1 MNMNSPITVSA
12 TEANRSLSR
21 LLREVARGRRVVI
34 TSHGRKVAVLSPAD
48 EPEKPTREQ
57 RLAALERLKQSWATQ
72 EHVTVG
78 PWTRDE
84 LYERD

>member
-1 MNMNSPITVSA
+1 MNAPIRVSA

-21 LLREVARGRRVVI
+21 LLREVARGRRVEI
-34 TSHGRKVAVLSPAD
+34 TSHGRKVAVISPAD
-48 EPEKPTREQ
+48 EAPTREQ
-57 RLAALERLKQSWATQ
+57 RLAALERLKESWATQ
-72 EHVTVG
+72 EHITIG